1 MWFDGDN
8 MVLIAI
14 QALCIAL
21 PAAGLPPWLRRYASN
36 AWALVL
42 PLSIAVVVIAI
53 SEVPETADALTWIA
67 LFGVP
72 VGAAL
77 AFGWAAHGARP
88 ALALLAIPL
97 LALAW
102 AFPDDASGQLA
113 TTLLVAGSAIT
124 LGRLLAG
131 AAPLALIKAGVY
143 AMAALDAYLVFSGK
157 LQQPNHVLV
166 TAAPAPELQ
175 LPQLQSAGFGSFSIG
190 YGDYFAAA
198 VVGGV
203 IAAERISGGT
213 LRVQLVAA
221 VALLPLALAWDQLF
235 LVYDVLP
242 ATIPPAVALLG
253 ADLWL
258 RWRRRTEAVSRIGA
272 AGRPRSA
279 PPAPADR
286 ARPSPRPAGTP
297 RS

>member
-8 MVLIAI
+8 MVLLAI
-14 QALCIAL
+14 QALCVAL

-72 VGAAL
+72 IGAAL
-77 AFGWAAHGARP
+77 ALGWAAHGARP

-102 AFPDDASGQLA
+102 AVPDDPSGQLA

-131 AAPLALIKAGVY
+131 AAPLALIKAGVC

-157 LQQPNHVLV
+157 LQQPNQVLV

-203 IAAERISGGT
+203 IAAERGP
-213 LRVQLVAA
+213 QLGAA

-235 LVYDVLP
+235 LIYDVLP
-242 ATIPPAVALLG
+242 ATIPPAVVLLG

-258 RWRRRTEAVSRIGA
+258 RGRRRGAEVSRTGA
-272 AGRPRSA
+272 GGRPGSA

-286 ARPSPRPAGTP
+286 ARPSPPPPDTP

>member
-1 MWFDGDN
+1 MWFDADN
-8 MVLIAI
+8 TVLIAI
-14 QALCIAL
+14 QALCVAL
-21 PAAGLPPWLRRYASN
+21 PAAGLPPWLRSYTSN

-53 SEVPETADALTWIA
+53 SALPETADVLTWIA

-72 VGAAL
+72 IGAAL
-77 AFGWAAHGARP
+77 ALGWAAHGARP

-102 AFPDDASGQLA
+102 AFPDAAAGQLA
-113 TTLLVAGSAIT
+113 TTLLVAGSAVT

-131 AAPLALIKAGVY
+131 AAPLGLIKAGVY
-143 AMAALDAYLVFSGK
+143 AMAVLDAYLVFSGK
-157 LQQPNHVLV
+157 LEQPNHVLV

-198 VVGGV
+198 VVGAV
-203 IAAERISGGT
+203 IAAGGT
-213 LRVQLVAA
+213 LRLQLATA

-235 LVYDVLP
+235 LIYDVLP

-253 ADLWL
+253 ADLWQ
-258 RWRRRTEAVSRIGA
+258 RWRRREGGVSRTDA
-272 AGRPRSA
+272 TGRRGSA

>member
-8 MVLIAI
+8 LVLITI

-21 PAAGLPPWLRRYASN
+21 PAAGLPVWLRRYTSS

-42 PLSIAVVVIAI
+42 PVSIAAVVIGI
-53 SEVPETADALTWIA
+53 SEFPETADALTWIA

-72 VGAAL
+72 VGCAL
-77 AFGWAAHGARP
+77 AFGWASHGARP

-102 AFPDDASGQLA
+102 ALPDDRSGQLA

-131 AAPLALIKAGVY
+131 AAPLGWIKAGIY
-143 AMAALDAYLVFSGK
+143 AMAALDAYLVFSGQ
-157 LQQPNHVLV
+157 LQPANHVLV
-166 TAAPAPELQ
+166 TAAPAPESGLQ
-175 LPQLQSAGFGSFSIG
+175 LPQLQSAGFGTFSIG

-203 IAAERISGGT
+203 IAAERFPGGT
-213 LRVQLVAA
+213 LRIQLAA
-221 VALLPLALAWDQLF
+221 AAALLPLALAWDQLF
-235 LVYDVLP
+235 FVYDVLP

-253 ADLWL
+253 ADLWM
-258 RWRRRTEAVSRIGA
+258 RWRR
-272 AGRPRSA
+272 GRE
-279 PPAPADR
+279 APAD
-286 ARPSPRPAGTP
+286 AETGTTHTEMQRTGASVP
-297 RS
+297 QSASR